1 MGSADVVPG
10 VSGGTMALIL
20 GIYERLLSAINN
32 INFMSIKKLFDKNFY
47 VEWKKLDG
55 YFMVVLFMGI
65 LTGIFLISGIIND
78 LMKINK
84 IFIWSFFFGLIL
96 SSTFLIKKLIKEWNL
111 FAFSIGLFF
120 AIIISLLSPSEGSEN
135 LLYIFF
141 CGVIASIAMILP
153 GISGAFILILLGVYS
168 NAIESVEKL
177 RLLEPS
183 SLKILSSLGLGAI
196 VGIKIFSK
204 IITKMFKKRT
214 NTILSLIVGF
224 LLGSLYKVW
233 PWQEKINY
241 NLENSNMNYEFFKP
255 YLPNVGDL
263 NSDFYLAII
272 VFLFGCSTVLI
283 INKINP
289 EVIEVKKRK

>member
-32 INFMSIKKLFDKNFY
+32 INFMSIKKLFGSNFY
-47 VEWKKLDG
+47 GEWKKLDG
-55 YFMVVLFMGI
+55 YFIVVLLMGI

-84 IFIWSFFFGLIL
+84 IFVWSFFFGLIL

-111 FAFSIGLFF
+111 FTFLIGLFF

-135 LLYIFF
+135 LYIF

-183 SLKILSSLGLGAI
+183 SLKILSSLGWVI

-204 IITKMFKKRT
+204 IITKMFKK
-214 NTILSLIVGF
+214 N
-224 LLGSLYKVW
+224 
-233 PWQEKINY
+233 
-241 NLENSNMNYEFFKP
+241 
-255 YLPNVGDL
+255 
-263 NSDFYLAII
+263 
-272 VFLFGCSTVLI
+272 
-283 INKINP
+283 
-289 EVIEVKKRK
+289 